1 MLRFNNGDCFGIR
14 ILVVLPVTPE
24 PELAPLSPDIVQL
37 GDSSGGEKS
46 VGLRGHGRWVT

>member
-24 PELAPLSPDIVQL
+24 PAPPVLSPDIVQL

-46 VGLRGHGRWVT
+46 VGRRGHGGWVT